1 MKKKNL
7 LLSAAVTG
15 LVLGANIDSAMA
27 SGNTSNKEKCKGVA
41 AKGANA
47 CGANGHG
54 CGGFAKTDFDKNEWV
69 YVKKGT
75 CKKIQSALKDKD
87 LMDFIKSSTENA
99 RKYKDNFKG

>member
-7 LLSAAVTG
+7 LLSAAITG
-15 LVLGANIDSAMA
+15 LVLGANVQSASA
-27 SGNTSNKEKCKGVA
+27 SGSSDKEKCKGVA
-41 AKGANA
+41 AKGANS

-54 CGGFAKTDFDKNEWV
+54 CGGFATKDFDANEWV

-75 CKKIQSALKDKD
+75 CAKIKEALKDSTVKE
-87 LMDFIKSSTENA
+87 FIKNTTENA